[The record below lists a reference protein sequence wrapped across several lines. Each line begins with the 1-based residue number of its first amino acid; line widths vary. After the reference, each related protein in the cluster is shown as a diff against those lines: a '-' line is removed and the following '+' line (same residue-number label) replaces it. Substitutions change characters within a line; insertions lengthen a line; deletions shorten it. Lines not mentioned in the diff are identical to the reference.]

1 MKTADVLKQPII
13 SEKILRIS
21 TNASGGWYGFKI
33 SMLANKK
40 GVKAAVEKA
49 FSVEV
54 AEIRLLRE
62 KGKKIRDIN
71 KKRYIVKNKRTDT
84 KKAYVKLKPG
94 FSINLLGEDKEEEK
108 KKKSK
113 SKAKG
118 SKSATSQNKNI
129 KSLGSNDTGTKEEN
143 VLKSKEKVT
152 KSKDSRPMGIAR
164 TLLRRRGIDKKTDTN
179 MNERKGASR

>member
-33 SMLANKK
+33 SMLADKK

-71 KKRYIVKNKRTDT
+71 KKRYIVKNKRADT

-113 SKAKG
+113 SVT
-118 SKSATSQNKNI
+118 SKNKDI
-129 KSLGSNDTGTKEEN
+129 KSLGSKTEKSNNTDSKEEN
-143 VLKSKEKVT
+143 LLKSQEKDT
-152 KSKDSRPMGIAR
+152 KSKNSRPMGIAR
-164 TLLRRRGIDKKTDTN
+164 TLLRRRGVDKKTDTN

>member
-1 MKTADVLKQPII
+1 MKIADVLKQPII
-13 SEKILRIS
+13 SEKILRMS
-21 TNASGGWYGFKI
+21 TSSSGGWYGFKI
-33 SMLANKK
+33 SMLADKK

-71 KKRYIVKNKRTDT
+71 KKRYIVKNKKADI

-113 SKAKG
+113 SKTEINNKATKG
-118 SKSATSQNKNI
+118 K
-129 KSLGSNDTGTKEEN
+129 N
-143 VLKSKEKVT
+143 VLKSQGVNAQGAQTQKVKTKEIGT
-152 KSKDSRPMGIAR
+152 KSKDSNPLGIAR
-164 TLLRRRGIDKKTDTN
+164 TLLRRRSIDKKTDTN
-179 MNERKGASR
+179 INERKGASR